1 MIDSSKTVRKIASIT
16 ILSTLLLT
24 SCLGGGGV
32 TYKEVTVED
41 TYMLRVP
48 ESMEKS
54 NELHDF
60 AKLQYADEEQGYFLI
75 GIDESKAELSK
86 LQLFYQIEDYA
97 HFVTKTVSFGLDTA
111 NVTAQT
117 TQQIN
122 GLTCVSTDLFG
133 AMTSAKKPLE
143 VYYRLMVLESER
155 NFYQLI
161 AWSSREKYPRFRNI
175 ADEIECSFVE
185 LARGDDPEDGQP
197 NGAEPASAGSAAE
210 TAE

>member
-1 MIDSSKTVRKIASIT
+1 MKPVRTFASISL
-16 ILSTLLLT
+16 LSLVFLT

-41 TYMLRVP
+41 QYMVRIP

-60 AKLQYADEEQGYFLI
+60 AQLQYADEKEGYFLI
-75 GIDESKAELSK
+75 GIDESKQELSQ

-97 HFVTKTVSFGLDTA
+97 HFVTRTVSDGLDTV
-111 NVTAQT
+111 NVTTQT
-117 TQQIN
+117 TQDVN
-122 GLTCVSTDLFG
+122 GLSCVSTDLFG
-133 AMTSAKKPLE
+133 AMTSTEEPLE
-143 VYYRLMVLESER
+143 VYYRLMVLESDHH
-155 NFYQLI
+155 FYQLI
-161 AWSSREKYPRFRNI
+161 AWSGRDQYPRFRSI

-185 LARGDDPEDGQP
+185 LAQADPDGEGQP
-197 NGAEPASAGSAAE
+197 AGAEPASAGSAAE